1 LVNTR
6 DLLATPEPVFWGWL
20 WGWLSALLPPKSR
33 SRACLRRM
41 LRIAYED
48 GKLQSVP
55 VIRLQTEPP
64 ARKGFLTPEKVA
76 ELLGALPT
84 HLRPLIIFLYW
95 CGVRLGEAQA
105 IEWTQVDLQARLI
118 RLHEDQTKN
127 SEARNVPLPAV
138 LVMLLQGMKPK
149 VGRVFDDTNLRTEWA
164 KACTAVGLGRTIK
177 QKSKSGNLWFQYSGL
192 IVHDLRRS
200 AIRNLIN
207 AGVPEKHAMAI
218 SGHKTRS
225 V

>member
-1 LVNTR
+1 
-6 DLLATPEPVFWGWL
+6 
-20 WGWLSALLPPKSR
+20 
-33 SRACLRRM
+33 M

-55 VIRLQTEPP
+55 VIRLQTEPS
-64 ARKGFLTPEKVA
+64 ARKGLLSPEKVA

-84 HLRPLIIFLYW
+84 HLRPLIISLYW

-118 RLHEDQTKN
+118 RLHEDQTKD
-127 SEARNVPLPAV
+127 SEARKRAASCCSCYAFA
-138 LVMLLQGMKPK
+138 GHEAESWSH
-149 VGRVFDDTNLRTEWA
+149 TNLRTEWA

-177 QKSKSGNLWFQYSGL
+177 QKSKSGNLWFQYSRL

-207 AGVPEKHAMAI
+207 AGGPEKSMPWQYPAI
-218 SGHKTRS
+218 RQAAR